1 MSWVIILF
9 MIYDPVLGL
18 IFVKT
23 TKVAGSSFEA
33 AIASFLSPKAII
45 TINEK
50 WSTDQFAASA
60 IRLRRTHWLPLP
72 RLLTQIAR
80 HPQKIK
86 SLPLDIIRRR
96 GPRHECFSLETDHMS
111 AQQIR
116 NQIGQAEWDRCLKVV
131 IMRSPYDRIQ
141 SDYFMKKNKSSDH
154 VNFPSFDE
162 WLRQNPERILRNKR
176 ILELTVKDSRG
187 IQRQAMEIDHIIS
200 FENLETGIRDLAKK
214 LKLDENELWKRFTRT
229 RVHSEFR
236 TVESRLNPENLLDL
250 NTKRIIDLLLHDS
263 FDFLAYIKPP
273 NEERRLIK
281 NVDTDDKA
289 S

>member
-1 MSWVIILF
+1 MSFL
-9 MIYDPVLGL
+9 MIYDPLLGL

-33 AIASFLSPKAII
+33 AIAPFLSGKAII

-50 WSTDQFAASA
+50 WSTDQFATSA

-80 HPQKIK
+80 HPQKTK

-116 NQIGQAEWDRCLKVV
+116 DQIGQAEWDRCLKVAIV
-131 IMRSPYDRIQ
+131 RSPYDRIQ
-141 SDYFMKKNKSSDH
+141 SDYFMKKHRSSDP
-154 VNFPSFDE
+154 VNFPSFAD
-162 WLRQNPERILRNKR
+162 WVIQNPERILRNKR
-176 ILELTVKDSRG
+176 ILELTVKDSHG
-187 IQRQAMEIDHIIS
+187 IQRQVIEIDHVI
-200 FENLETGIRDLAKK
+200 FYENLETGLRDLAKK
-214 LKLDENELWKRFTRT
+214 LKLDENELWERFTRT
-229 RVHSEFR
+229 RIHSQFR
-236 TVESRLNPENLLDL
+236 TVESRLNPENLLDIK
-250 NTKRIIDLLLHDS
+250 TKRVIDLLLDKS
-263 FDFLAYIKPP
+263 FDFFFYVESP
-273 NEERRLIK
+273 NVENQIINDRSTGT
-281 NVDTDDKA
+281 NA